1 VRLLPLLVGLLVLA
15 GCNRGIVKLPNVATS
30 SKTVDETLADA
41 NALFAQRPDA
51 AAVRK
56 SIGVYQ
62 SAAVADSKRVE
73 GAIGVIR
80 AVAWLTEHGA
90 KEDRKTLV
98 ASALAAGNQCQLRTP
113 GTAQCNYWQAVARGV
128 DGREHPSRG
137 IPDLKNIIELLK
149 KADAEAPLMEDAGP
163 ARVLAL
169 LLVRAPGWP
178 VGPGNPDAALVEAK
192 KAVERAPDHPLN
204 QLVLGECFAAT
215 EDHAGAKAAFEK
227 AVEVGRKRG
236 DADGQDWAEQA
247 EKALKK
253 LAEEQGARLAP
264 RDAQP
269 A

>member
-1 VRLLPLLVGLLVLA
+1 MRLPFLVGLLVLA

-30 SKTVDETLADA
+30 LKTVDETLADA
-41 NALFAQRPDA
+41 DALFAKRPDA
-51 AAVRK
+51 DAVRK
-56 SIGVYQ
+56 SIPIYQ

-73 GAIGVIR
+73 GAIGVVR

-98 ASALAAGNQCQLRTP
+98 AEALAAGNQCQLRTP

-128 DGREHPSRG
+128 DGRDHPSRG

-169 LLVRAPGWP
+169 ILVRAPGWP

-192 KAVERAPDHPLN
+192 KAVERAPNYPLN
-204 QLVLGECFAAT
+204 QLVLGECLAAT

-227 AVEVGRKRG
+227 AIEVGRQRG
-236 DADGQDWAEQA
+236 DADGADWAAQA

-253 LAEEQGARLAP
+253 LAEEQSALAVP
-264 RDAQP
+264 RDARP
-269 A
+269 S